1 MLQVKASEAAEPDEQ
16 EDIRVRKEIRLYR
29 CSDQESHHTGIGL
42 KLGPRLREFFPRGQR
57 EPGAGFTQPRV
68 QLLSDPCT

>member
-42 KLGPRLREFFPRGQR
+42 KLGPRLRELFPRGQR
-57 EPGAGFTQPRV
+57 ASRNLGYSFYPIPV
-68 QLLSDPCT
+68 HK